1 MWVELFGLCVDRCLL
16 QMCFSS
22 EWTCWQRDSFQPPV
36 GKKVMKKNEEDEIIA
51 GNKIFTKKNRFL
63 YKLYFILTFFPIIP
77 CYSRWA
83 QSL

>member
-1 MWVELFGLCVDRCLL
+1 MELFGLCVDRCLL

-51 GNKIFTKKNRFL
+51 GNKIFTKSVQVVF
-63 YKLYFILTFFPIIP
+63 YFNFFSH
-77 CYSRWA
+77 YSM
-83 QSL
+83 L